1 MLWLGSRVQQMLMNA
16 EAKDG
21 GGVWNFTWWWFALVF
36 LCATQDIAVDGE
48 QMIFGHLTQRSSLQA
63 C

>member
-1 MLWLGSRVQQMLMNA
+1 MLWLGGRVQEMMTNA

-21 GGVWNFTWWWFALVF
+21 GGVWSFTWWWFALVF

-48 QMIFGHLTQRSSLQA
+48 
-63 C
+63 